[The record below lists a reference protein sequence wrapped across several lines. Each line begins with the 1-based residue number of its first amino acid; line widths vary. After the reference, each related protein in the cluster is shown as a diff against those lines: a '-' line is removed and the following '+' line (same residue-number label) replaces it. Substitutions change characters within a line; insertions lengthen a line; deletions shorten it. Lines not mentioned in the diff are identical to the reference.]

1 MKGWDEIRKIRRRM
15 RIVVGLMIAFV
26 VSVFIVTLIISINK
40 GADDT
45 ELLDIVFRMPGLVTG
60 LAALFVSLIY
70 IPAFNKAFKPC
81 RRLVVENAM
90 SSLFEKCSFY
100 PDRGLKGEA
109 LMEKE
114 VVEIP
119 RDFGSNCLL
128 TGEYHDIQFVR
139 ADINL
144 PSAIMSGE
152 KNFRGSW
159 TIFSFPKAFQT
170 DLVVYS
176 RSYIWNTEGKS
187 VLPLSPK
194 RPKTPFQTG
203 NDEFDNFFVCMSQNP
218 PQAIKMLSPMVMKRL
233 FELRRKTGVRFII
246 GWIGNNIHLIWESGK
261 GICDQPRYFHEF
273 SFSESCT
280 ETAKDL
286 STICEIIDN
295 VIMSRS
301 IYADY
306 ITELLAA
313 EQSST
318 DPEEVGAH

>member
-26 VSVFIVTLIISINK
+26 VSVFIVTAAAFLVNAGKTGMDVPEMFNI
-40 GADDT
+40 
-45 ELLDIVFRMPGLVTG
+45 ELCMLAVTYT
-60 LAALFVSLIY
+60 LVSLIY
-70 IPAFNKAFKPC
+70 IPVFNKAFKPC

-100 PDRGLKGEA
+100 PDRGLNGEA

-119 RDFGSNCLL
+119 RDFGTNCLL

-286 STICEIIDN
+286 SIICEIIDN

-306 ITELLAA
+306 ITEMLAA
-313 EQSST
+313 EQNST